1 MQSPPGECVSSKPKR
16 KSYRRPDAAG
26 ARRDVTSAP
35 AQRYVPQPRRRGGA
49 GAWWPLAAA
58 AGLTFVLV
66 LLVLL
71 ANLDSPSI
79 PSAP

>member
-1 MQSPPGECVSSKPKR
+1 MGERVGNKDKR
-16 KSYRRPDAAG
+16 ASYRRPDVAG
-26 ARRDVTSAP
+26 ERHADPVRIEVTAP
-35 AQRYVPQPRRRGGA
+35 EGPRRRGRG

-66 LLVLL
+66 LLVVL
-71 ANLDSPSI
+71 ANLDSPPI

>member
-1 MQSPPGECVSSKPKR
+1 MSSKDKR
-16 KSYRRPDAAG
+16 ADFRRPDIAG
-26 ARRDVTSAP
+26 ARGTKASLPGP
-35 AQRYVPQPRRRGGA
+35 AVPAQPRRKSG

-66 LLVLL
+66 VLVVL
-71 ANLDSPSI
+71 ANLDSPPI